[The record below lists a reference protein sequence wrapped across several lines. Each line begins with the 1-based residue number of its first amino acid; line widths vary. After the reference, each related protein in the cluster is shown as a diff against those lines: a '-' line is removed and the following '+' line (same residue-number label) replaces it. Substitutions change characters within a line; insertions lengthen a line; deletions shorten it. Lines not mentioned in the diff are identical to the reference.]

1 MRTDIER
8 RIEPY
13 LFPIEEVSVFNNR
26 TGQSDAT
33 QLSKGYKAIVRKD
46 TQKLIAI
53 QRDSYRLIP
62 NKAVIA
68 PLLEQLQKLDVPWY
82 VDSSHSFVD
91 DARMR
96 IQITFPS
103 TVINDGR
110 SDIALSMYLQNSYD
124 STTSV
129 RLYWGGLRSICQNGL
144 VSGIVLGRFL
154 GKHTQ
159 NFSLPNL
166 HRELDSIAGKLPAL
180 KHRISVLQDS
190 KVTPDLRMDVERH
203 LGKHVS
209 KYVAEQERETHR
221 AANQWALFNIIT
233 YYVSHLVKQRMRTHY
248 QLQASKIFQI

>member
-8 RIEPY
+8 RLEPY
-13 LFPIEEVSVFNNR
+13 LFPVEAVSVFNDR
-26 TGQSDAT
+26 PGQSGAT
-33 QLSKGYKAIVRKD
+33 QLCKGYKAIVRKD
-46 TQKLIAI
+46 TKKLLAI

-96 IQITFPS
+96 LQITFPS
-103 TVINDGR
+103 AVINDGR
-110 SDIALSMYLQNSYD
+110 SDIALSMYVQNSYD

-144 VSGIVLGRFL
+144 VSGVVLGRFM

-159 NFSLPNL
+159 NFNLPNL
-166 HRELDSIAGKLPAL
+166 HRELDSIAGKLPAM
-180 KHRISVLQDS
+180 KQRISVLQDS
-190 KVTPDLRMDVERH
+190 KVSKDLRLEIERR

-209 KYVAEQERETHR
+209 KYVSDQEQETQR
-221 AANQWALFNIIT
+221 AANQWALYNIIT
-233 YYVSHLVKQRMRTHY
+233 YYVSHLVKQRMRADY
-248 QLQASKIFQI
+248 QLRASKIFGL